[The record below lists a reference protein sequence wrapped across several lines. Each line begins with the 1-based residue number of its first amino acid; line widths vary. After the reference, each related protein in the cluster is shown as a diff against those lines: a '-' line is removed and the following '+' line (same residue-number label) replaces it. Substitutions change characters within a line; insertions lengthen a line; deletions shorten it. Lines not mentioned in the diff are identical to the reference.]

1 MPRNSHELQNNLKR
15 ARSSGGYTQGELAR
29 QAGISRQA
37 YSALESGNANPS
49 TEVALRL
56 ARALG
61 ERVELLFYLPDQP
74 SETLEAELVGDSAAG
89 SLPGELALRAR
100 VFRVGPR
107 LLARALTG
115 PDNTRHSVVAAE
127 GLIVS
132 QGDFGRV
139 TVRPFDQEEVESPTL
154 SMLGCDPAVGLL
166 EVGLRSRG
174 VTLMAG
180 EESSRQALLG
190 LAHGEAHVAGC
201 HLLDDATGTYN
212 SAWVQ
217 QLVPFPCTLV
227 TFAFWQQGLIVAF
240 GNPKQLQG
248 VADLANPGIRLV
260 NRQAGSGSRAL
271 LDRAL
276 AGAGVPSEIVD
287 GYDREEWGHL
297 AVAAAVASGSADIG
311 IGVKAAAVAMGLDFL
326 DLEEERYDL
335 VIPDHFLNDGP
346 VQVLLDLLRR
356 ASLRRR
362 VESLGGYDVSNM
374 GVPAS
379 TASPLLLDGAVPLGC
394 NEAAGGA
401 PA

>member
-1 MPRNSHELQNNLKR
+1 M
-15 ARSSGGYTQGELAR
+15 
-29 QAGISRQA
+29 
-37 YSALESGNANPS
+37 
-49 TEVALRL
+49 
-56 ARALG
+56 
-61 ERVELLFYLPDQP
+61 
-74 SETLEAELVGDSAAG
+74 
-89 SLPGELALRAR
+89 
-100 VFRVGPR
+100 
-107 LLARALTG
+107 
-115 PDNTRHSVVAAE
+115 
-127 GLIVS
+127 
-132 QGDFGRV
+132 
-139 TVRPFDQEEVESPTL
+139 
-154 SMLGCDPAVGLL
+154 
-166 EVGLRSRG
+166 
-174 VTLMAG
+174 
-180 EESSRQALLG
+180 
-190 LAHGEAHVAGC
+190 
-201 HLLDDATGTYN
+201 
-212 SAWVQ
+212 
-217 QLVPFPCTLV
+217 
-227 TFAFWQQGLIVAF
+227 
-240 GNPKQLQG
+240 
-248 VADLANPGIRLV
+248 
-260 NRQAGSGSRAL
+260 
-271 LDRAL
+271 DRAL